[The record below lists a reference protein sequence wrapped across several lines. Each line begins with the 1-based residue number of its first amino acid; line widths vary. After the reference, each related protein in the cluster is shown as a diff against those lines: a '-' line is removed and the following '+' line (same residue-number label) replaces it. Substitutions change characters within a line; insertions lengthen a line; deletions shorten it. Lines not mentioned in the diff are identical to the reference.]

1 MPMAPTSMVTMPPT
15 ISHCPPNNAEAP
27 ALLENISVHSR
38 SKVYTPTLVIKANK
52 APTGAV
58 AAL

>member
-1 MPMAPTSMVTMPPT
+1 MVTMPPT